1 MTEVTGTVIPGS
13 DLDLRRLTEG
23 GLYDPD
29 LDFRKL
35 LAEGGDEA
43 FWSQGFRLVEKE
55 DLLGIPHIIV
65 SVTYREGF
73 PRAGVKGD
81 YVSLEAVVASAD
93 ILASMPVMK
102 TIMTL
107 QENVKTVYDLTVF
120 PNEAVIYNDGSTG
133 VRRQVTEKIASLGMI
148 DPGPAGNDV
157 LVPADRQVQKWAK
170 GSDLLGER
178 LVATPNGQPLRFNNL
193 RGLRKSDYENEYGE
207 ATTYYIA

>member
-1 MTEVTGTVIPGS
+1 MTEVTGTVVPGS

-43 FWSQGFRLVEKE
+43 FWSQGFRLVTKD
-55 DLLGIPHIIV
+55 DLLGVPHIVV

-81 YVSLEAVVASAD
+81 YVSLEAVIASPD

-102 TIMTL
+102 SITT
-107 QENVKTVYDLTVF
+107 QQPEVRTVFDLGVF

-148 DPGPAGNDV
+148 DPGKPDKDV
-157 LVPADRQVQKWAK
+157 LVPGDRQIQKWAK
-170 GSDLLGER
+170 GADLLGER